1 MSGGRGGTGL
11 LGRLRESA
19 PVRFAAGVLGADK
32 YRGYLEYHRRAGLT
46 DPPMTEREYWR
57 HLAEHQEAHP
67 QGRCC

>member
-1 MSGGRGGTGL
+1 MSGGRGGMGL

-19 PVRFAAGVLGADK
+19 PVRFASGVLGADK

>member
-1 MSGGRGGTGL
+1 MGL

-19 PVRFAAGVLGADK
+19 PVRFASGVLGADK